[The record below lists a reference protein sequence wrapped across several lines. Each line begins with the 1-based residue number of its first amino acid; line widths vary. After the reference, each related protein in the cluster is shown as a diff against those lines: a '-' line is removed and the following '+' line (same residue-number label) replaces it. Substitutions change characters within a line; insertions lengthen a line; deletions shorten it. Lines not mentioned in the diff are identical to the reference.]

1 MSWLLLSNKQET
13 METFSWQS
21 GSAPAQVIFLKK
33 KHFLRQY
40 LIQLSIENSDE
51 SLNNSAGVMQTG
63 VISCAIS
70 VSNWLEHVTPY
81 DTMSNKETQEAAFI

>member
-1 MSWLLLSNKQET
+1 MTIRQRTSSGHLSEK
-13 METFSWQS
+13 ETFFKTVQ
-21 GSAPAQVIFLKK
+21 FNL
-33 KHFLRQY
+33 